1 MKKYIIILF
10 AFIGSFVNAQGFDFQ
25 ALCLSCAEQ
34 EGFYCGDDPSNW
46 TQYSPN
52 GCVQTDWINDGWED
66 CVDAADENA
75 EGPTLPTECL
85 PPIPEACDTV
95 FVTLTELEFVFDTIV
110 ETEYVYNIVLDTVEI
125 ETLVPEYIYITD
137 TVFVYEDVLDTL
149 YVDVIEYVDVIV
161 YDTIVETEYVEFI
174 EYITE
179 YIDCDTGL
187 PCSSNIEELI
197 DKSKRNSVIYNINGQ
212 AIKEREGLYIE
223 DGKIKIKIN

>member
-25 ALCLSCAEQ
+25 ALCLACAEQ
-34 EGFYCGDDPSNW
+34 QGFYCGDNPENW

-149 YVDVIEYVDVIV
+149 YVDVIEYVNVVV
-161 YDTIVETEYVEFI
+161 YDTIIETEYVEFI
-174 EYITE
+174 EYVTE

-187 PCSSNIEELI
+187 PCNVSIDELL

-212 AIKEREGLYIE
+212 AIRERQGLYIE
-223 DGKIKIKIN
+223 NGKLYYNE

>member
-25 ALCLSCAEQ
+25 ALCLACAEQ

-161 YDTIVETEYVEFI
+161 YDTIIETEYVEFI

-179 YIDCDTGL
+179 YVDCDTGL